1 MLSRVIRSGSKMV
14 KALRGLA
21 FVGIGI
27 AALAMA
33 PGQAQANAK
42 YAGIVV
48 DVKTGKVLY
57 ARNADAARYPA
68 SLTKMMTLYVLF
80 EEIEAGRLKL
90 NSRLKISKYAAARP
104 PSKIGLKAGSTISVR
119 NAIGALVTK
128 SANDIATAI
137 SENISGS
144 QEAFGRRMTATAR
157 RIGMRRTTFHNA
169 SGLPDSRQKTT
180 ARDMARLG
188 MALQDHFPKQY
199 KYFSMRSFK
208 FNGRK
213 YGNHNRLLGRVKGVD
228 GIKTGY
234 TRASGFNLVT
244 NVRHRDRHI
253 VAVVMGGRTG
263 KSRNAQMQKLIS
275 GYLAKA
281 RTGKRRTPII
291 AGRANAKHVVIAKAP
306 LPTAKP
312 TLATQTPIVVAAAIP
327 PVAPLAAPKPS
338 KKAAAED
345 TAELTV
351 ASITPIPTPVPAPTP
366 TARISAAHELE
377 IGATGN
383 GPLSL
388 DAAAK
393 MPKRPPMPAKLPA
406 QGKAQLLGMAPPAN
420 IPNAAAAAADKLA
433 NAKPATKVAAVST
446 KSETKIVVA
455 SIKPAAK
462 IAVASIKP
470 ATNITPPSGWQV
482 QIAAAQSEEGAMDLL
497 KAAKSKA
504 GKVLAGRALYTE
516 QVEAK
521 GETLYRARF
530 VGFTSKASAKA
541 ACRSLKRAKFA
552 CYHLH
557 Q

>member
-14 KALRGLA
+14 KVLRGLA

-80 EEIEAGRLKL
+80 EELEAGRLKL

-119 NAIGALVTK
+119 NAISALVTK

-137 SENISGS
+137 AENISGT

-157 RIGMRRTTFHNA
+157 RIGMRRTTFRNA

-263 KSRNAQMQKLIS
+263 KSRNAQMQKLIE

-281 RTGKRRTPII
+281 RTGKRRTPMI

-312 TLATQTPIVVAAAIP
+312 TLETQTPIVVAAAIP
-327 PVAPLAAPKPS
+327 PVAPPAAPKPS
-338 KKAAAED
+338 KKGADEA
-345 TAELTV
+345 AELTV
-351 ASITPIPTPVPAPTP
+351 ASISPVPTP
-366 TARISAAHELE
+366 TARISAAHELN

-388 DAAAK
+388 DATAK
-393 MPKRPPMPAKLPA
+393 MPKRPPMPAELSEND
-406 QGKAQLLGMAPPAN
+406 KAPLLGMAPPAN
-420 IPNAAAAAADKLA
+420 IPDAAAAAADKLA
-433 NAKPATKVAAVST
+433 NAKPAIKVAAVNS
-446 KSETKIVVA
+446 
-455 SIKPAAK
+455 
-462 IAVASIKP
+462 KP
-470 ATNITPPSGWQV
+470 ATIATPPSGWQV

-497 KAAKSKA
+497 KSAKSKA
-504 GKVLAGRALYTE
+504 GKALAGRALYTE